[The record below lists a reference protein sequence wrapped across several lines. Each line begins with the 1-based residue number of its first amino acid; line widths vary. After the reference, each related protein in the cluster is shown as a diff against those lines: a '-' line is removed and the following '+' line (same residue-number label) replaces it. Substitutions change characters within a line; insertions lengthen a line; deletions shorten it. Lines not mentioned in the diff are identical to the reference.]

1 MTFVIGTVI
10 LMFRLKQRIIRKRQF
25 AKVFQQ
31 MIVAIA
37 VKIRQNFRVV
47 QSTRFVSILRLFLY
61 VASLEYRR

>member
-10 LMFRLKQRIIRKRQF
+10 LMFQLKQRIIRKRQF